1 VFGRTAVSN
10 RPDRTPIL
18 LHHPVLSGGAVSPG
32 LQEDIIIEFVNP
44 RAGGPL
50 AVQVLLRDMAGQF
63 TVINGKVATFA
74 AGKAVIHSELWVDE
88 GAITA

>member
-1 VFGRTAVSN
+1 
-10 RPDRTPIL
+10 
-18 LHHPVLSGGAVSPG
+18 
-32 LQEDIIIEFVNP
+32 
-44 RAGGPL
+44 
-50 AVQVLLRDMAGQF
+50 MAGQF